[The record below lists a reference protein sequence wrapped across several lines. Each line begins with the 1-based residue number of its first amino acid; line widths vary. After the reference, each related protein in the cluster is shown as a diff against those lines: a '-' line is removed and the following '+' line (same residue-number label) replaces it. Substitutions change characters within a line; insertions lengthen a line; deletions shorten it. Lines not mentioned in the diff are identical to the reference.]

1 MKTELTVSLKSAF
14 YNKNRETY
22 YSVRFFDT
30 WLSKN
35 LESKEAVG
43 QRLETL
49 SALLKRFRI

>member
-30 WLSKN
+30 WLSYKN
-35 LESKEAVG
+35 WKVRKQSDND
-43 QRLETL
+43 
-49 SALLKRFRI
+49 LKRFLLS